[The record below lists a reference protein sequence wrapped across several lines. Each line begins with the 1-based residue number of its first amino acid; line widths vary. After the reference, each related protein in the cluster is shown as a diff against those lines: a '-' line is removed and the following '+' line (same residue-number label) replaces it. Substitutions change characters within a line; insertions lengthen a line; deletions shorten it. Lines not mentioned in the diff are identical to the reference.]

1 MLGILGLMLII
12 GVSFDIYNLLKK
24 EDKETTDGT
33 GDFTHGF
40 TYSLRNTCSKSLKTM
55 IRAQHFIY

>member
-12 GVSFDIYNLLKK
+12 GVAFDIYNLLKK

-40 TYSLRNTCSKSLKTM
+40 TYSLRNT
-55 IRAQHFIY
+55 